1 MEGFL
6 ALLSGILFSI
16 VLWAIVKDRI
26 DTVRERDAE
35 QQRRLTLVALR
46 KQYIEASDDV
56 PDAWDRFG
64 DALRAAEQ
72 PDDAIEAWVKAEET
86 AKARGMF
93 VSTDTSRKI
102 RLAQLDI
109 AQRERPGAFGM
120 TVHTREQICRTCGRL
135 NPATASTCT
144 TCDAAL
150 MASTMAA
157 TTRGAHRTELISEM
171 LPRLWI
177 WGVLLLAIG
186 LATFLPLE
194 VRGVL
199 GIAALAVLP
208 FWWLKKFGEGT
219 A

>member
-6 ALLSGILFSI
+6 ALLSGILFCI
-16 VLWAIVKDRI
+16 VIWAIAKDRI

-72 PDDAIEAWVKAEET
+72 PDDAIEAWIKAEET

-135 NPATASTCT
+135 NPANATSCT

-157 TTRGAHRTELISEM
+157 TTQGTHRSALISEM

-199 GIAALAVLP
+199 GTAALAVLP

>member
-16 VLWAIVKDRI
+16 VIWAVAKDRI

-35 QQRRLTLVALR
+35 QKRRLTIVSLR
-46 KQYIEASDDV
+46 RQYIAASDDI

-64 DALRAAEQ
+64 DALRAADQ
-72 PDDAIEAWVKAEET
+72 PDDAVKAWEKAEET

-93 VSTDTSRKI
+93 VSTDTGRKI

-109 AQRERPGAFGM
+109 AQRERPGAFGL
-120 TVHTREQICRTCGRL
+120 TLHTREQICRTCSRL
-135 NPATASTCT
+135 NPAQAAVCT
-144 TCDAAL
+144 ECGAAL
-150 MASTMAA
+150 QASSIVAA
-157 TTRGAHRTELISEM
+157 TTGAHRAEIITEM
-171 LPRLWI
+171 VPRLWI

-199 GIAALAVLP
+199 GIATIAVVP

-219 A
+219 N

>member
-16 VLWAIVKDRI
+16 VIWAIVKDRI

-35 QQRRLTLVALR
+35 KQRRLTLVALR

-72 PDDAIEAWVKAEET
+72 PDDAIEAWIKAEET

-157 TTRGAHRTELISEM
+157 TTRGAHRTELLSEM

-186 LATFLPLE
+186 LATFLPFE

>member
-16 VLWAIVKDRI
+16 VIWAIVKDRI

-72 PDDAIEAWVKAEET
+72 PDDAIEAWIKAEET

-186 LATFLPLE
+186 LATFLPFE

>member
-16 VLWAIVKDRI
+16 VIWAIVKDRI

-72 PDDAIEAWVKAEET
+72 PDDAIEAWIKAEET

-135 NPATASTCT
+135 NPANASTCT
-144 TCDAAL
+144 TCDVAL

-157 TTRGAHRTELISEM
+157 TTQGAHRSELISEM

-199 GIAALAVLP
+199 GIATLAVLP

>member
-1 MEGFL
+1 
-6 ALLSGILFSI
+6 
-16 VLWAIVKDRI
+16 
-26 DTVRERDAE
+26 
-35 QQRRLTLVALR
+35 
-46 KQYIEASDDV
+46 
-56 PDAWDRFG
+56 
-64 DALRAAEQ
+64 
-72 PDDAIEAWVKAEET
+72 
-86 AKARGMF
+86 
-93 VSTDTSRKI
+93 
-102 RLAQLDI
+102 
-109 AQRERPGAFGM
+109 
-120 TVHTREQICRTCGRL
+120 
-135 NPATASTCT
+135 
-144 TCDAAL
+144 

-157 TTRGAHRTELISEM
+157 TTQGTHRSALISEM

>member
-16 VLWAIVKDRI
+16 VIWAVAKDRI

-35 QQRRLTLVALR
+35 QKRRLTIVALR
-46 KQYIEASDDV
+46 RQYIEASDDV

-64 DALRAAEQ
+64 DALRAADQ
-72 PDDAIEAWVKAEET
+72 PAEAINAWEKAEET

-93 VSTDTSRKI
+93 VSTDTGRKI

-109 AQRERPGAFGM
+109 AQKERPGAFCL
-120 TVHTREQICRTCGRL
+120 TIHTREQICGTCNRL
-135 NPATASTCT
+135 NPAQATICT
-144 TCDAAL
+144 ECGAAL
-150 MASTMAA
+150 RASSIVA
-157 TTRGAHRTELISEM
+157 TTTGAHRAEIITEMI
-171 LPRLWI
+171 PRLWI

-194 VRGVL
+194 IRGVL
-199 GIAALAVLP
+199 GIATIAVVP

-219 A
+219 N

>member
-16 VLWAIVKDRI
+16 VIWAIAKDRI
-26 DTVRERDAE
+26 DTVCERDAE
-35 QQRRLTLVALR
+35 RQRRITLVALR

-72 PDDAIEAWVKAEET
+72 PDDAIEAWIKAEET

-135 NPATASTCT
+135 NPASASTCT

-150 MASTMAA
+150 MASSMAA
-157 TTRGAHRTELISEM
+157 TTQGAHRTELITEM

-177 WGVLLLAIG
+177 WGVLLLAIC

-199 GIAALAVLP
+199 GIAAVAVLP

-219 A
+219 S

>member
-16 VLWAIVKDRI
+16 VIWAVAKDRI

-35 QQRRLTLVALR
+35 QKRRLTIVSLR
-46 KQYIEASDDV
+46 RQYIEASDDI

-64 DALRAAEQ
+64 DALRAADQ
-72 PDDAIEAWVKAEET
+72 PDDAVKAWEKAEET

-93 VSTDTSRKI
+93 VSTDTGRKI

-109 AQRERPGAFGM
+109 AQRERPGAFGL
-120 TVHTREQICRTCGRL
+120 TLHTREQICRTCSRL
-135 NPATASTCT
+135 NPAQAAVCT
-144 TCDAAL
+144 ECGAAL
-150 MASTMAA
+150 QASSIVA
-157 TTRGAHRTELISEM
+157 TTTGAHRAEIITEM
-171 LPRLWI
+171 VPRLWI

-199 GIAALAVLP
+199 GIATIAVVP

-219 A
+219 N

>member
-6 ALLSGILFSI
+6 ALISGILFSI
-16 VLWAIVKDRI
+16 VIWAVVKDRI

-35 QQRRLTLVALR
+35 QQRRLNLVALR
-46 KQYIEASDDV
+46 KQYIEAADDV
-56 PDAWDRFG
+56 PETWDRFG

-72 PDDAIEAWVKAEET
+72 PDDAIDAWLRAEET
-86 AKARGMF
+86 AKARGIF

-120 TVHTREQICRTCGRL
+120 TLHTREQICRTCSRL
-135 NPATASTCT
+135 NSAQGSTCT
-144 TCDAAL
+144 ACGAAL
-150 MASTMAA
+150 YASSMVA
-157 TTRGAHRTELISEM
+157 TTQGAHRTELMSEM

-199 GIAALAVLP
+199 GIATLAVLP

-219 A
+219 S

>member
-35 QQRRLTLVALR
+35 KQRRLTLVALR

-72 PDDAIEAWVKAEET
+72 PDDAIEAWIKAEET

-120 TVHTREQICRTCGRL
+120 TVHTHEQICRTCGRL
-135 NPATASTCT
+135 NPAHASTCT

-186 LATFLPLE
+186 LATFLPIE

-199 GIAALAVLP
+199 GIATLAVLP

>member
-6 ALLSGILFSI
+6 TLLSCILFGI
-16 VLWAIVKDRI
+16 VLWAVIKDRV

-35 QQRRLTLVALR
+35 HRRRQTLVTLR
-46 KQYIEASDDV
+46 RQYIDAADDV
-56 PDAWDRFG
+56 PDAWDRLG

-72 PDDAIEAWVKAEET
+72 PDDAIDAWLKAEET

-93 VSTDTSRKI
+93 VSTDTGRKI

-109 AQRERPGAFGM
+109 AQRERPGSFGM
-120 TVHTREQICRTCGRL
+120 TLHTRDQVCRTCSRL
-135 NPATASTCT
+135 NPAQAAVCSECG
-144 TCDAAL
+144 AAL
-150 MASTMAA
+150 QASSLAA
-157 TTRGAHRTELISEM
+157 TTQGAHRTEIITEM
-171 LPRLWI
+171 IPRLWI

-199 GIAALAVLP
+199 GIATIAVIP

-219 A
+219 N

>member
-16 VLWAIVKDRI
+16 VIWAIVKDRI

-35 QQRRLTLVALR
+35 KQRRLTLVALR

-72 PDDAIEAWVKAEET
+72 PDDAIEAWIKAEET

-186 LATFLPLE
+186 LATFLPFE

>member
-6 ALLSGILFSI
+6 ALLSGILFTI

-72 PDDAIEAWVKAEET
+72 PDDAIEAWIKAEET

-135 NPATASTCT
+135 NLANASTCT

-157 TTRGAHRTELISEM
+157 TTRGAHRTELITEM

-199 GIAALAVLP
+199 GIATLAVLP
-208 FWWLKKFGEGT
+208 FWWLKRFGEGT

>member
-6 ALLSGILFSI
+6 TLLSCILFGI
-16 VLWAIVKDRI
+16 VLWAVIKDRV

-35 QQRRLTLVALR
+35 HLRRQTLVTLR
-46 KQYIEASDDV
+46 RQYIDASDDV
-56 PDAWDRFG
+56 PDAWDRLG

-72 PDDAIEAWVKAEET
+72 PDDAIDAWLKAEET

-93 VSTDTSRKI
+93 VSTDTGRKI

-109 AQRERPGAFGM
+109 AQRERPGSFGM
-120 TVHTREQICRTCGRL
+120 TVHTRDQICRTCSRL
-135 NPATASTCT
+135 NPAQAAACGE
-144 TCDAAL
+144 CGAAL
-150 MASTMAA
+150 QASSIVA
-157 TTRGAHRTELISEM
+157 TTQGTHRAEIITEMI
-171 LPRLWI
+171 PRLWI

-186 LATFLPLE
+186 LATFLPME

-199 GIAALAVLP
+199 GIATIAVIP

-219 A
+219 N

>member
-6 ALLSGILFSI
+6 TLLSCMLFGI
-16 VLWAIVKDRI
+16 VLWAVIKDRV

-35 QQRRLTLVALR
+35 HKRRQTLVMLR
-46 KQYIEASDDV
+46 RQYIEAADDV
-56 PDAWDRFG
+56 PDAWDRLG
-64 DALRAAEQ
+64 DALRAADQ
-72 PDDAIEAWVKAEET
+72 PDDAIDAWLKAEET

-93 VSTDTSRKI
+93 VSTDTGRKI

-109 AQRERPGAFGM
+109 AQRERPGSFGM
-120 TVHTREQICRTCGRL
+120 TVHTRDQICRTCSRL
-135 NPATASTCT
+135 NPAQAAACGE
-144 TCDAAL
+144 CGAAL
-150 MASTMAA
+150 QASSIVA
-157 TTRGAHRTELISEM
+157 TTQGAHRSEIISEL

-186 LATFLPLE
+186 LATFLPME

-199 GIAALAVLP
+199 GIATIAVIP

-219 A
+219 N